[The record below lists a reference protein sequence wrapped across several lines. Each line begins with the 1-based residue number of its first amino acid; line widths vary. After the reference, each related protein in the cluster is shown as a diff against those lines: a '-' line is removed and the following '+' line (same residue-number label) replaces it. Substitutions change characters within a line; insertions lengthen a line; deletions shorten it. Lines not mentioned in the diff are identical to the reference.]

1 MIAYAKVS
9 EIGNSSSK
17 NTLTRQIQD
26 WGESRMHMEVTSKS
40 AEEAIIIYVDGNL
53 TTNSSPV
60 VEAEINK
67 ILDGTATHVVINV
80 EKVNFI
86 ASTGLRI
93 ILVLGKRLNG
103 DGLKLIMCSMNE
115 TTKSVFNISG
125 FSKLFPIFETEDEAL
140 DSL

>member
-1 MIAYAKVS
+1 
-9 EIGNSSSK
+9 
-17 NTLTRQIQD
+17 
-26 WGESRMHMEVTSKS
+26 MHMEVTSKS